1 MDDREQPED
10 AEQPFAR
17 SSDPEIPFA
26 DQVPMARP
34 IQGAVVY
41 SAATDAPRVGGSW
54 VRTDE
59 FLLTGASR
67 QSVWID
73 IGLAIILLI
82 VIQAAAIGILWLVL
96 GESAFV
102 RPDAAIEG
110 ADEATATPRGSLIPM
125 LALQAVSAIVVV
137 AGILR
142 YRRQTPASV
151 GVAWAS
157 LPLNG
162 LIGLGAMAVCYA
174 LIFPTMFGL
183 FAVFPGMQEQ
193 MDENAVR
200 LMALIPYMAPW
211 KFAIIATLVGTWEE
225 LMFRG
230 FLMTR
235 LRRGTG
241 SWIVAVLIST
251 MVFTA
256 LHASEQTL
264 PALIMISIL
273 SIVMSLVTI
282 WRRSIIPAIVGHA
295 LFDFTQFIG
304 LYMYSPAEAWM

>member
-1 MDDREQPED
+1 
-10 AEQPFAR
+10 
-17 SSDPEIPFA
+17 
-26 DQVPMARP
+26 
-34 IQGAVVY
+34 
-41 SAATDAPRVGGSW
+41 
-54 VRTDE
+54 
-59 FLLTGASR
+59 
-67 QSVWID
+67 
-73 IGLAIILLI
+73 
-82 VIQAAAIGILWLVL
+82 
-96 GESAFV
+96 
-102 RPDAAIEG
+102 
-110 ADEATATPRGSLIPM
+110 
-125 LALQAVSAIVVV
+125 
-137 AGILR
+137 
-142 YRRQTPASV
+142 
-151 GVAWAS
+151 
-157 LPLNG
+157 
-162 LIGLGAMAVCYA
+162 MAVCYA

-183 FAVFPGMQEQ
+183 FAVFPGMREQ

-282 WRRSIIPAIVGHA
+282 WRRSVIPAIVGHA

-304 LYMYSPAEAWM
+304 LYMYSPTEAWM